1 MHSARNPIDKYAN
14 RETIKCCVHDE
25 PMYMYIKLQ
34 KSTSL
39 ILLLAHRLT
48 NLSNCIAMKRKLECI
63 RCDKAYRG
71 EDDWSIVEFPAGDGL
86 PANAF
91 KICPACAADHMPIP
105 KCQMI
110 KAKDKK
116 ADEGNK

>member
-1 MHSARNPIDKYAN
+1 
-14 RETIKCCVHDE
+14 
-25 PMYMYIKLQ
+25 MYMKLQ

-39 ILLLAHRLT
+39 FLLLAPSYRFT
-48 NLSNCIAMKRKLECI
+48 NLSTCIAMKRKAIVIENEEKLECI
-63 RCDKAYRG
+63 RCDTAYRG
-71 EDDWSIVEFPAGDGL
+71 EDNWSIVEFPAGDGL

-105 KCQMI
+105 KCKMI
-110 KAKDKK
+110 QAKDKE